1 MTVTGAALLGRLI
14 AQRLAAIWNAPH
26 ERIQNRLDEFRNAG
40 GNALVA
46 GIVLVALIWTVGY
59 CSLRGYQHPADS
71 WLVTSGLAVNRTSDD
86 LTTILGIPDWVFV
99 GIVVPWIFCTIITI
113 ALSLRGLADDDLGA
127 EQETADPHAS

>member
-1 MTVTGAALLGRLI
+1 MNETQTSARRTL
-14 AQRLAAIWNAPH
+14 
-26 ERIQNRLDEFRNAG
+26 RNARRESL
-40 GNALVA
+40 LVA

-71 WLVTSGLAVNRTSDD
+71 WLVTSGLAVNRTSED

-99 GIVVPWIFCTIITI
+99 GVVLPWIVCTIITI

-127 EQETADPHAS
+127 EQETADPHA